1 MAEITVSNFVPFV
14 NENSTI
20 HIDFLNEQTPVVS
33 SLDVAQHFG
42 KPHKHILRE
51 IDKICTQLPEIFV
64 KPNFGLNERAI
75 DTGFGYRKERFYL
88 LTRDAFSLLA
98 MGFTGAAALRWKLK
112 YIEAFNALEAA
123 ALGRQTELA
132 REAGYRQGRE
142 ETLALPAVKKERQAG
157 YLAGMKEGEK
167 LQKRRDGLRQLM
179 RIRAYREKGL
189 TQAEIGRI
197 LGISRD
203 AVKRRMMRARE
214 MGVAI

>member
-1 MAEITVSNFVPFV
+1 MAEITVSNLVPFV

-20 HIDFLNEQTPVVS
+20 HIDFLNRQTPAVS
-33 SLDVAQHFG
+33 SLDVARHFQRRYS
-42 KPHKHILRE
+42 HILRD
-51 IDKICTQLPEIFV
+51 IDRLRSILPKSFTA
-64 KPNFGLNERAI
+64 PNFGLSEYT
-75 DTGFGYRKERFYL
+75 DTTGRKLISYL
-88 LTRDAFSLLA
+88 LTRDAFSLLV
-98 MGFTGAAALRWKLK
+98 MGMTGKAAIQWKLR

-132 REAGYRQGRE
+132 REVGYRQGRDE
-142 ETLALPAVKKERQAG
+142 ALSLPAVKKERQAG

>member
-1 MAEITVSNFVPFV
+1 M
-14 NENSTI
+14 
-20 HIDFLNEQTPVVS
+20 
-33 SLDVAQHFG
+33 
-42 KPHKHILRE
+42 
-51 IDKICTQLPEIFV
+51 
-64 KPNFGLNERAI
+64 
-75 DTGFGYRKERFYL
+75 
-88 LTRDAFSLLA
+88 
-98 MGFTGAAALRWKLK
+98 
-112 YIEAFNALEAA
+112 
-123 ALGRQTELA
+123 
-132 REAGYRQGRE
+132 
-142 ETLALPAVKKERQAG
+142 KKERQAG